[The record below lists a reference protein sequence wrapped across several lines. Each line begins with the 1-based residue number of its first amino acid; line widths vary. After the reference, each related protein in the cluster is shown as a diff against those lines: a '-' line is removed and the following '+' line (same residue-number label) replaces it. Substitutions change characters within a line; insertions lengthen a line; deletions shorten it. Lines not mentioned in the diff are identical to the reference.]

1 MFLAGFSEKDVN
13 VAEKHFVDI
22 NTYTFS
28 MIIERPSSNLSMA
41 SKQQK
46 HLYGAQMSQKQRTKA
61 RKYGGLV

>member
-1 MFLAGFSEKDVN
+1 
-13 VAEKHFVDI
+13 
-22 NTYTFS
+22 